1 LGIVAGI
8 GGSALLMLVME
19 RMFQTALPLFEVNLR
34 SVLSAAA
41 LGLVLSLAAVL
52 LPAWIATRISP
63 LEGMR
68 PVPAE
73 PSGASGRWVA
83 WIACGLIAL
92 AAAGAVLLAEGV
104 VPPAAT
110 PPIVAAALVGMS
122 LLIPLLLAVVVRLLA
137 IVLERANSVNAFLA
151 CRQILR
157 QRTRSS
163 LTAGVLFVAVV
174 MSVGMGNSVLSNTRR
189 VKDWVRRAVIGD
201 FVIRTT
207 MMFDL
212 TTGGSPAIPD
222 GLRDRVATVPGVLSV
237 EPWTFAR
244 TKAEG
249 QLVMVVARSFPA
261 GAPLS
266 LDLHEGD
273 PEDVRRRL
281 LQGEAVLSTVVARRT
296 GKGVGDT
303 LNLSTEHGPEPLR
316 IAATCDD
323 YIMGGTVVY
332 VHSTIADE
340 RLGLR
345 GVHAFLIRTQ
355 PDRRSEAEAA
365 LRELCEKNGLLLHS
379 IAELAQA
386 INNLMSGINA
396 ALWSMLVV
404 GFVVASFG
412 LANTLTMN
420 VLEQTRELGLMRIV
434 GMTRLQIAKY
444 VLSQAAVIGLV
455 GLLPGAAAGE
465 LTAYIIN
472 RVSNPVM
479 GHPVA
484 FSAWPEL
491 IVGCVAF
498 GLAISIAAACL
509 PASRAARLL
518 ISEAIQYE

>member
-1 LGIVAGI
+1 
-8 GGSALLMLVME
+8 
-19 RMFQTALPLFEVNLR
+19 
-34 SVLSAAA
+34 
-41 LGLVLSLAAVL
+41 
-52 LPAWIATRISP
+52 
-63 LEGMR
+63 
-68 PVPAE
+68 
-73 PSGASGRWVA
+73 
-83 WIACGLIAL
+83 
-92 AAAGAVLLAEGV
+92 
-104 VPPAAT
+104 
-110 PPIVAAALVGMS
+110 
-122 LLIPLLLAVVVRLLA
+122 
-137 IVLERANSVNAFLA
+137 
-151 CRQILR
+151 
-157 QRTRSS
+157 
-163 LTAGVLFVAVV
+163 
-174 MSVGMGNSVLSNTRR
+174 
-189 VKDWVRRAVIGD
+189 
-201 FVIRTT
+201 
-207 MMFDL
+207 
-212 TTGGSPAIPD
+212 
-222 GLRDRVATVPGVLSV
+222 
-237 EPWTFAR
+237 
-244 TKAEG
+244 
-249 QLVMVVARSFPA
+249 
-261 GAPLS
+261 
-266 LDLHEGD
+266 
-273 PEDVRRRL
+273 
-281 LQGEAVLSTVVARRT
+281 
-296 GKGVGDT
+296 
-303 LNLSTEHGPEPLR
+303 
-316 IAATCDD
+316 
-323 YIMGGTVVY
+323 
-332 VHSTIADE
+332 
-340 RLGLR
+340 
-345 GVHAFLIRTQ
+345 
-355 PDRRSEAEAA
+355 